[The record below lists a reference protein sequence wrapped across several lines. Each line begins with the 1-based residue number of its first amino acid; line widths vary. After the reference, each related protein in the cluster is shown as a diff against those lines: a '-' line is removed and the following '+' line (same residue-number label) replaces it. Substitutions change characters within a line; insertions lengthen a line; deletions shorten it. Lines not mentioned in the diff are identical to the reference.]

1 MLSKNE
7 EMKAA
12 LFCVVA
18 LLAGLLCV
26 ILVGCDRL
34 AESEPHYDLIIPNS
48 KYDMHD
54 LSYPL
59 NDMEN
64 IT

>member
-1 MLSKNE
+1 MLNRNE

-12 LFCVVA
+12 LLCVVA

-34 AESEPHYDLIIPNS
+34 AESEPHYDFIIPS
-48 KYDMHD
+48 SEYDMHD

>member
-34 AESEPHYDLIIPNS
+34 AESEPHYDLIIPDS
-48 KYDMHD
+48 KYEMHD

>member
-34 AESEPHYDLIIPNS
+34 AESEPHYDLIIPDS

>member
-1 MLSKNE
+1 
-7 EMKAA
+7 MKAA

-34 AESEPHYDLIIPNS
+34 AESEPHYDLIIPDS
-48 KYDMHD
+48 KYEMHD